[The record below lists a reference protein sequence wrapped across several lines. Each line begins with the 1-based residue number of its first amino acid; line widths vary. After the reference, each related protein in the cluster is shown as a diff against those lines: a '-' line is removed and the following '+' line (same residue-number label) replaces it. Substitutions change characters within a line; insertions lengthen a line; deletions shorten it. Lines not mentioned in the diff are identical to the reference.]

1 MFRERARLLR
11 RLCRISNPDICIKVV
26 PSIVFLKKKSIF
38 SLFLTL
44 KRICYRFAVIKNK
57 NLVRIN
63 NSKQTEITELSVV
76 HNNEYV
82 LDHKHVLPC
91 INILQILL

>member
-1 MFRERARLLR
+1 M
-11 RLCRISNPDICIKVV
+11 
-26 PSIVFLKKKSIF
+26 F

-44 KRICYRFAVIKNK
+44 KWICYRFAVIKNK

-63 NSKQTEITELSVV
+63 NGKQTEIIELSVV

-82 LDHKHVLPC
+82 LDDKHVLPC
-91 INILQILL
+91 INILQILLWQKHHVEGSRKALRL